1 MHDQQPDGAAQ
12 TPAEQAP
19 QERAGELERL
29 REESAQRLAGWQRA
43 QADYENL
50 KRRSARDV
58 HDRVERSQRAIFESL
73 VELADDF
80 QRALS
85 AQSGESGEAHW
96 REGAALIQQKL
107 ISLLERN
114 NVYPIA
120 AMGVGFDPHYHEAI
134 GTLPGPE
141 GEVLAEL
148 RRGWLIGDRVLR
160 ASQVMIGAG
169 PQTEDHTED
178 ADRAE
183 AAAPDAGGGAAA
195 EGD

>member
-1 MHDQQPDGAAQ
+1 MSSP
-12 TPAEQAP
+12 TAP
-19 QERAGELERL
+19 RR
-29 REESAQRLAGWQRA
+29 RPRSRRRRSAQASWSSCA
-43 QADYENL
+43 KN
-50 KRRSARDV
+50 RRSGWPAGSAPKPTTKISSAAAARDV

-85 AQSGESGEAHW
+85 AQERRIRRGPLA

-169 PQTEDHTED
+169 PQTEDEHNK
-178 ADRAE
+178 ADE
-183 AAAPDAGGGAAA
+183 AAAPEAGGGAAA

>member
-1 MHDQQPDGAAQ
+1 MPDEQPGGGNAE
-12 TPAEQAP
+12 PAEQAP
-19 QERAGELERL
+19 QGGAGELERL

-58 HDRVERSQRAIFESL
+58 RDRVERSQRAIFDAL
-73 VELADDF
+73 IELADDF
-80 QRALS
+80 QRALN
-85 AQSGESGEAHW
+85 APSGESSAADW
-96 REGAALIQQKL
+96 REGVALIQQKL

-114 NVYPIA
+114 SVYPIA
-120 AMGVGFDPHYHEAI
+120 AMGAAFDPHYHEAI

-160 ASQVMIGAG
+160 ASQVMIGAE
-169 PQTEDHTED
+169 PQTEDNTED
-178 ADRAE
+178 PDNAA
-183 AAAPDAGGGAAA
+183 AAAPEASGGAAA